1 MSISTFPHGQSPPA
15 GGWLVPVPGG
25 NISCSQGKGGWGWC
39 SGGGEEA
46 HPLLQELRSDCNTE
60 QQPREEK
67 QPTTDTSPES
77 LPSSPCAHHPL
88 LGPRAGAAGLQ
99 PAPQGKH
106 FPAHCT
112 HVHGMALPTPLTASP
127 QPVRSFH
134 LPTERS
140 RNGARDPFC
149 PPATWSTNFNII

>member
-15 GGWLVPVPGG
+15 GGWLVPVLGG

-39 SGGGEEA
+39 SGEGEEA

-77 LPSSPCAHHPL
+77 LPSSPCAHPPP
-88 LGPRAGAAGLQ
+88 GSPCRSCRT
-99 PAPQGKH
+99 PASSSGKTL
-106 FPAHCT
+106 PCT
-112 HVHGMALPTPLTASP
+112 HMHGMALPTPLTASP

-134 LPTERS
+134 LLTERS

>member
-15 GGWLVPVPGG
+15 GGWLVPVLGG

-77 LPSSPCAHHPL
+77 LPSSPCCSPSSWVPVQELQDSSQL
-88 LGPRAGAAGLQ
+88 LRENTSLHTRAWNGLANTTDGLTSASQ
-99 PAPQGKH
+99 ELSPAYRKEQKWGKGS
-106 FPAHCT
+106 F
-112 HVHGMALPTPLTASP
+112 LPTC
-127 QPVRSFH
+127 H
-134 LPTERS
+134 MEH
-140 RNGARDPFC
+140 
-149 PPATWSTNFNII
+149 